1 MRDSKIIQTWLLSM
15 GKPMV
20 WGTHIFGIYNI
31 DIYIYI
37 FIYLSIDICIY
48 GHGTS

>member
-1 MRDSKIIQTWLLSM
+1 MRDSKIIQIWLLSM

-20 WGTHIFGIYNI
+20 WGTHILGIYNI

-37 FIYLSIDICIY
+37 YLSIDLCIY